1 MSPDK
6 TPTDRAA
13 EYRAQAQGVER
24 GLAWLLIGAA
34 LLVTIGVTLRPG
46 EAPARPPA
54 RDVLSEVAD
63 EWDQGEHR
71 GVAALAGLVAIGAL
85 GAAFVFWPRLL
96 RALDAADSEPATSDA
111 PAPEPSGAQ
120 PEEQSQARPRAPP
133 LGLGVFV
140 FAVGAAYFMQ
150 AAAGG
155 GFVGDRRAGFLVA
168 GESVEVPRSGLRL
181 VLQEGVATLSSETG
195 SQGARP
201 WAVFEG
207 GLTAIKIELSDAEE
221 FKGAPEVWLV
231 AGTAAPT
238 SETATLLPPG
248 GHGEVTPGDSVWIAG
263 SGLGSEGGGSEGRAF
278 EVEGPGLAPILKG
291 SVLGSSAA
299 FLGILFLLALVGR
312 GSETGAPQ
320 AGLAAAGLTW
330 TGFPREVARG
340 LVAYLALLPVLY
352 LVMLLTQF
360 MAQALGIPAEHHAYI
375 TALERDPSLAV
386 WVVLAAG
393 VAAPLLEEV
402 LFRGLAL
409 TGLGQVL
416 GPRGGLY
423 AQALLFAAVHAGFS
437 HLLPMLLLGWT
448 LGALRRT
455 SPSGSLV
462 APLTVHAAHNGVTLA
477 FVLWAL
483 A

>member
-1 MSPDK
+1 MSPEK
-6 TPTDRAA
+6 TPKDRAA

-24 GLAWLLIGAA
+24 GLAWLLVGAA

-46 EAPARPPA
+46 EPAVRPPA

-63 EWDQGEHR
+63 EWDQGQHR
-71 GVAALAGLVAIGAL
+71 GAAGLAGLVALCAL
-85 GAAFVFWPRLL
+85 GSAVVFWPRLIRKL
-96 RALDAADSEPATSDA
+96 GALDGTEATTPSDSDPSPGAEVPEADVE
-111 PAPEPSGAQ
+111 G
-120 PEEQSQARPRAPP
+120 RGGPRAPP
-133 LGLGVFV
+133 LGLGLFV
-140 FAVGAAYFMQ
+140 FAVGAAYFLQ

-155 GFVGDRRAGFLVA
+155 GFVGDQRAGLVSE
-168 GESVEVPRSGLRL
+168 GTSVEVPRGGLRV
-181 VLQEGVATLSSETG
+181 VLEGGVAALSSAAG
-195 SQGARP
+195 SEGP
-201 WAVFEG
+201 PPYAVLEG
-207 GLTAIKIELSDAEE
+207 GLTSIKIELAEATKE
-221 FKGAPEVWLV
+221 MNPPQVWLV

-238 SETATLLPPG
+238 SETASLLPLG
-248 GHGEVTPGDSVWIAG
+248 GQGEVTPGDSIWIG
-263 SGLGSEGGGSEGRAF
+263 ERGF

-291 SVLGSSAA
+291 SVLGSATA
-299 FLGILFLLALVGR
+299 LLGIVFLLGLVGR
-312 GSETGAPQ
+312 GSERGTPD
-320 AGLAAAGLTW
+320 AGLAAAGVTQAGLAQ
-330 TGFPREVARG
+330 EVIRG
-340 LVAYLALLPVLY
+340 LLAYLALLPLLY
-352 LVMLLTQF
+352 LVMLLTQVL
-360 MAQALGIPAEHHAYI
+360 AQALGIPAEHHAYI
-375 TALERDPSLAV
+375 TALERDPSLAI

-409 TGLGQVL
+409 TGLSQVF
-416 GPRGGLY
+416 GPRAGLW

>member
-1 MSPDK
+1 MSPEK

-13 EYRAQAQGVER
+13 DYRAQAQGVER

-46 EAPARPPA
+46 QALIRPPA

-71 GVAALAGLVAIGAL
+71 GIAALAGITAICAL

-96 RALDAADSEPATSDA
+96 RALGAAERGA
-111 PAPEPSGAQ
+111 PALASPLAEEGDHAQ
-120 PEEQSQARPRAPP
+120 PEEPSEGRPRAPP

-140 FAVGAAYFMQ
+140 FAVGAAYFLQ

-155 GFVGDRRAGFLVA
+155 GFVGDQRAGFLVG
-168 GESVEVPRSGLRL
+168 GESLEVPRSGLRL
-181 VLQEGVATLSSETG
+181 VLEEGVAVLSSETG

-201 WAVFEG
+201 LAVFEG
-207 GLTAIKIELSDAEE
+207 GLTTIKVERSDAQELA
-221 FKGAPEVWLV
+221 GAPEVWLV

-248 GHGEVTPGDSVWIAG
+248 GRGEVTAGDSVWVAERG
-263 SGLGSEGGGSEGRAF
+263 F

-299 FLGILFLLALVGR
+299 LLGVLFLLALIGR
-312 GSETGAPQ
+312 GSESGAPE
-320 AGLAAAGLTW
+320 AGLAAAGVTW

-340 LVAYLALLPVLY
+340 LFAYLALLPLLY
-352 LVMLLTQF
+352 LVMLLTQVL
-360 MAQALGIPAEHHAYI
+360 AQALGIPAEHHAYI
-375 TALERDPSLAV
+375 TALERDPSLAI

-416 GPRGGLY
+416 GPRGGLW

-455 SPSGSLV
+455 SPSGSL
-462 APLTVHAAHNGVTLA
+462 AASLTVHAAHNGLTLS